1 MLVKNWF
8 VVLLSILI
16 FIVLYNL
23 FIKRRVTRHYIGVG
37 ESESVYNKIGD
48 ATKTIYKTGI
58 NILAPLLPN
67 IFTDEIKMRTRKR
80 LILAG
85 LEDESEDDFLAGKIM
100 SAIVWLVVSL
110 IILYLLNV
118 PGVLSVAFGLVGF
131 IFPELRLSSLVA
143 KKQNEL
149 KAQIL
154 DFIVL
159 VASII
164 AGGGSNIISAMN
176 SVARRM
182 GGEINVVVN
191 KLISDNASGLT
202 LTESLEN
209 FAERCG
215 IPEVDDFVRLLTL
228 TKDIGTERTQAL
240 MNFTQRSYNSRM
252 LRAES
257 IVNAAT
263 IKVVLISVFTF
274 SPALLLLVLTP
285 ALMHLSSVLK

>member
-16 FIVLYNL
+16 FIVFYNI
-23 FIKRRVTRHYIGVG
+23 FVKRRLTSQYGRLD
-37 ESESVYNKIGD
+37 EKKSVYNNISD
-48 ATKTIYKTGI
+48 IIRSTYNVGI

-67 IFTDEIKMRTRKR
+67 IFTDGMKIRTRRR

-85 LEDESEDDFLAGKIM
+85 LEDLDEDDFLAGRIM
-100 SAIVWLVVSL
+100 SAIVWLILSL
-110 IILYLLNV
+110 IILYLISA
-118 PGVLSVAFGLVGF
+118 PGALSIIFGVIGF
-131 IFPELRLSSLVA
+131 IVPELRLSSLVS

-149 KAQIL
+149 KGQIL

-191 KLISDNASGLT
+191 KLIADNASGLT

-257 IVNAAT
+257 VVNAAT